1 MHELRDKVK
10 IWASGQGLINRENL
24 ARSSKVIMKGASGSP
39 GAQLGA
45 GNYHVI
51 WPLASQGILINAYSS
66 FNTVFIVLPTHEFLN
81 VII

>member
-1 MHELRDKVK
+1 
-10 IWASGQGLINRENL
+10 
-24 ARSSKVIMKGASGSP
+24 MKGASGSP